1 MGQKGAWLRSRDLLL
16 NFGPL
21 LSLERLKLQNS
32 NFAGGLRLR
41 GTKQRNQKWAK
52 GALPGSR
59 DVLLNFGTHNH

>member
-41 GTKQRNQKWAK
+41 GTEQRNQKWAK
-52 GALPGSR
+52 RGVAWVTWRAFKLWNP
-59 DVLLNFGTHNH
+59 